1 MLLPEHMEGIYSID
15 SCKGAFMQNRNHK
28 IRLLALIGIWFLLAC
43 GCRKEADPSVLDEV
57 QISEAEDLEKED
69 ADAASATEDPKE
81 VQDNIQ
87 EETICVFVCGQVT
100 EPGVYE
106 LPEGSR
112 IYQAVAAAGGFLDT
126 AAADW
131 LNQAEPIQDG
141 QKIYV
146 PTLEEAGTMTT
157 EQGASGTSGE
167 GTDGRVNL
175 NTASREELM
184 TLTGI
189 GEKKADAIIQYRESQ
204 GGFQSVDELMQVEG
218 IKEATY
224 NKIKDRIA
232 I

>member
-1 MLLPEHMEGIYSID
+1 
-15 SCKGAFMQNRNHK
+15 MQNRNHK
-28 IRLLALIGIWFLLAC
+28 IRLLALIGIWLLLAC
-43 GCRKEADPSVLDEV
+43 GCRKEADPAVLDEV
-57 QISEAEDLEKED
+57 QISETEDREKED
-69 ADAASATEDPKE
+69 ADAAPATEEVKE
-81 VQDNIQ
+81 GTQK
-87 EETICVFVCGQVT
+87 ETICVFVCGQVT

-112 IYQAVAAAGGFLDT
+112 VYQAVAAAGGFLDT

-146 PTLEEAGTMTT
+146 PTLEEAGAMTT

-224 NKIKDRIA
+224 NKIKDKIA